1 MPPDFRP
8 TGGSGAVPGSA
19 GAPPGPGGRGE
30 PDERIAAVLT
40 SVLLALA
47 LAGAPAPFG
56 PSWNALV
63 GEWRGEGKGS
73 PGEGSGVASFRF
85 ELEGHVLVRR
95 NVADYPAAG
104 SKPAVHHEDLMVVYP
119 GASPAEARAIYFDNE
134 SRVIEYT
141 ASWSADGRTLTFV
154 SSASAPGPRFRLV
167 YKVLGPDRISVDF
180 DIAPPGAAEFKTY
193 VSGVTVRVKP

>member
-1 MPPDFRP
+1 
-8 TGGSGAVPGSA
+8 
-19 GAPPGPGGRGE
+19 
-30 PDERIAAVLT
+30 VLKF
-40 SVLLALA
+40 VLLAFA

-56 PSWNALV
+56 PPWNALV
-63 GEWRGEGKGS
+63 GEWKGEGKGS

-85 ELEGHVLVRR
+85 ELDGNVLVRR
-95 NVADYPAAG
+95 NVADYSASG

-134 SRVIEYT
+134 SHVIEYT
-141 ASWSADGRTLTFV
+141 AAWSADGRTLTFLSV
-154 SSASAPGPRFRLV
+154 GSAPGPRFRLV

-193 VSGVTVRVKP
+193 VSGVTVRVRP